1 LYNKYIIIITAENKE
16 KYIINTIQSCLK
28 TFHNKQKIIVIYTKL
43 LNEKYLKSKFSYFK
57 NIIFLKNSKKKRLS
71 TQDQIYKIEKTIKF
85 INNEWILLLDGDDV
99 FKFNKI
105 KVLDKLKVE
114 KSKIYL
120 HDHDEKKSNLKL
132 YQNKKYYKKF
142 FIYKKFFNDWP
153 EKINT
158 SSIVVSGNLLK
169 NFYKKANPYQWKFL
183 AIDVQ
188 LILYYFYK
196 NKFEFIDQNLT
207 TKLEDINNLDKNY
220 SNKIKKNYWLRRKEQ
235 HDLTLKLSGKK
246 NLIDRL
252 VTKICLKLFF
262 K

>member
-28 TFHNKQKIIVIYTKL
+28 NFHNKQKIIVIYTRL

-105 KVLDKLKVE
+105 KVLDKLKLE

-120 HDHDEKKSNLKL
+120 HDHDEKKNNLKL

-158 SSIVVSGNLLK
+158 SSIV
-169 NFYKKANPYQWKFL
+169 
-183 AIDVQ
+183 
-188 LILYYFYK
+188 
-196 NKFEFIDQNLT
+196 
-207 TKLEDINNLDKNY
+207 
-220 SNKIKKNYWLRRKEQ
+220 
-235 HDLTLKLSGKK
+235 
-246 NLIDRL
+246 
-252 VTKICLKLFF
+252 
-262 K
+262 